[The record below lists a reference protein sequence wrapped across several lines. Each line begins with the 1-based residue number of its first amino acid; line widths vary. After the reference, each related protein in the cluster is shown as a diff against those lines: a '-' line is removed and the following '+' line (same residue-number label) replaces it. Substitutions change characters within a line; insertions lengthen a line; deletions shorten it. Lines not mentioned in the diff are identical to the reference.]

1 MKSMLRSQSDKG
13 LGGRMFSKCANPSC
27 GAEFDYR
34 QGRFY
39 RFHKRPLDDGQP
51 ANTHSVQ
58 HFWLCGKCSETYRLE
73 YTQGGGVL
81 IRLNFENAF
90 KSDTPLRI
98 AAD

>member
-1 MKSMLRSQSDKG
+1 
-13 LGGRMFSKCANPSC
+13 MFSKCANPSC

-39 RFHKRPLDDGQP
+39 RFHKRPLDDGRP

-58 HFWLCGKCSETYRLE
+58 HFWLCGKCCETYCLK
-73 YTQGGGVL
+73 YTHVDGAL
-81 IRLNFENAF
+81 IELNFEN
-90 KSDTPLRI
+90 TLRLDASRTI

>member
-1 MKSMLRSQSDKG
+1 
-13 LGGRMFSKCANPSC
+13 MFSECANPSC
-27 GAEFDYR
+27 KADFDYR

-58 HFWLCGKCSETYRLE
+58 HFWLCGNCCEIYHLQDA
-73 YTQGGGVL
+73 QGGGIL
-81 IRLNFENAF
+81 IKLNFENAF
-90 KSDTPLRI
+90 EPETPQRI